1 VLNRNTPPQVIKYF
15 RTDTTKRMNFREAA
29 DFWQSLTDKEKDY
42 FLNVNLETGLPCLE
56 EK

>member
-1 VLNRNTPPQVIKYF
+1 VPNRNTPPQVIKYF